1 MQSFERFVHVCILTC
16 ELGLPVSKFV
26 LNHFLSRAEQN
37 GVQFFLFKRLVH
49 FKLVKF
55 ERNFFFKIFH
65 KRAERN

>member
-26 LNHFLSRAEQN
+26 LNHFLSRVEQN